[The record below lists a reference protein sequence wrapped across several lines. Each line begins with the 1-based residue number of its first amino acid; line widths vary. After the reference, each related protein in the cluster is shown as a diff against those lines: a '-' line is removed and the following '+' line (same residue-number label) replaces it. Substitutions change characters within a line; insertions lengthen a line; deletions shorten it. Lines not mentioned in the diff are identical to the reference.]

1 MYRHIICTVDDEE
14 IFYKQCNALEK
25 HIPNL
30 VKVDL
35 LQDVDG
41 TLIQEYKLKD
51 KTIIV
56 KNDCYIGVV
65 SIETEVD
72 IEPYFNK

>member
-1 MYRHIICTVDDEE
+1 MYDYNICTVDDEE
-14 IFYKQCNALEK
+14 IFYKQCKALEK

-41 TLIQEYKLKD
+41 TLIQEYKLRD

-56 KNDCYIGVV
+56 KNDCYVGAVYIQ
-65 SIETEVD
+65 SEID